1 MNLQLRKDKV
11 FEVKTGLVPTIK
23 SMLFGSSQLNEQ
35 QLFIQNMMESQ
46 ISQNAFQFIMGSHSY
61 NRKPLNYLIEK
72 GYSMNP
78 VGFGIITQI
87 LNKQKNLDY
96 IPYWKGKPYKSKTFD
111 LDMRRAFFNLITTGT
126 CVYWNREIVGFGKS
140 LKVIDTANLQ
150 ETYFRGFKYRYLEKG
165 IYYDIPEEDLIFRR
179 FLDNPCHANGLTN
192 FGLSPFQ
199 AAIMPIEALQEMY
212 TADTSLLKNKGG
224 DILISNNTNEPLL
237 PDEKGDFDSVMNDRV
252 RGARN
257 YGKIVTSTANVQVHQ
272 LGRTIKELALW
283 DGYKVKARD
292 LCVALCY
299 PPVLAGDSDANKY
312 ATYYEAIKASY
323 TDCVIPLATILLDGL
338 DMVDALGFETFISTS
353 RVECLQEDQKVR
365 AEKAKTNTD
374 AIINLNTQVNSGNIS
389 REIAVTILVNEWS
402 FDEEE
407 ANQVIINKETQSIST
422 SDKVNVLS
430 PIVAT
435 KVLESMT
442 TDERRDLVG
451 LGHIEGGETIPQPKP
466 SF

>member
-1 MNLQLRKDKV
+1 VNLQLRKDKV

-165 IYYDIPEEDLIFRR
+165 IYYDITEEDLIFRR

-272 LGRTIKELALW
+272 LGRTIK
-283 DGYKVKARD
+283 D
-292 LCVALCY
+292 LRF
-299 PPVLAGDSDANKY
+299 GM
-312 ATYYEAIKASY
+312 
-323 TDCVIPLATILLDGL
+323 G
-338 DMVDALGFETFISTS
+338 
-353 RVECLQEDQKVR
+353 
-365 AEKAKTNTD
+365 
-374 AIINLNTQVNSGNIS
+374 
-389 REIAVTILVNEWS
+389 
-402 FDEEE
+402 
-407 ANQVIINKETQSIST
+407 
-422 SDKVNVLS
+422 
-430 PIVAT
+430 T
-435 KVLESMT
+435 K
-442 TDERRDLVG
+442 
-451 LGHIEGGETIPQPKP
+451 
-466 SF
+466 

>member
-11 FEVKTGLVPTIK
+11 FEVKMGLVPTIK

-35 QLFIQNMMESQ
+35 QLFIQNLMESQ

-87 LNKQKNLDY
+87 INKQKNLDY

-126 CVYWNREIVGFGKS
+126 CVYWNREVVGFGKS

-212 TADTSLLKNKGG
+212 TADTSLLKNKGSEL
-224 DILISNNTNEPLL
+224 LISNGTNEPLL
-237 PDEKGDFDSVMNDRV
+237 PDEVESFDDAMNERI
-252 RGARN
+252 RGAKRF
-257 YGKIVTSTANVQVHQ
+257 GRIATTKANVQVHQ

-323 TDCVIPLATILLDGL
+323 TDCVIPLATILLDGIE
-338 DMVDALGFETFISTS
+338 MVDALGFETFISTA
-353 RVECLQEDQKVR
+353 RVECLQEDQLKR
-365 AEKAKTNTD
+365 SEKAKTNQT
-374 AIINLNTQVNSGNIS
+374 AIIELNTK
-389 REIAVTILVNEWS
+389 VTEWGY
-402 FDEEE
+402 DQEE
-407 ANQVIINKETQSIST
+407 AVKMIMQKQ
-422 SDKVNVLS
+422 
-430 PIVAT
+430 PITEPIQPAT
-435 KVLESMT
+435 V
-442 TDERRDLVG
+442 
-451 LGHIEGGETIPQPKP
+451 
-466 SF
+466 

>member
-1 MNLQLRKDKV
+1 
-11 FEVKTGLVPTIK
+11 
-23 SMLFGSSQLNEQ
+23 
-35 QLFIQNMMESQ
+35 
-46 ISQNAFQFIMGSHSY
+46 
-61 NRKPLNYLIEK
+61 
-72 GYSMNP
+72 MNP

-323 TDCVIPLATILLDGL
+323 TDCVIPLATILLDGIE
-338 DMVDALGFETFISTS
+338 MV
-353 RVECLQEDQKVR
+353 EDRKSV
-365 AEKAKTNTD
+365 
-374 AIINLNTQVNSGNIS
+374 V
-389 REIAVTILVNEWS
+389 
-402 FDEEE
+402 
-407 ANQVIINKETQSIST
+407 
-422 SDKVNVLS
+422 
-430 PIVAT
+430 
-435 KVLESMT
+435 
-442 TDERRDLVG
+442 
-451 LGHIEGGETIPQPKP
+451 
-466 SF
+466 